1 MKYKLR
7 GVNLF
12 FMTFWRSSSSWLRQ
26 LSFIYDTCIWKL
38 STTDNSFQGVC
49 GSWNLAE
56 LRAWQLLYSAI
67 ALDYCLLPLSFELIF
82 DWYHIMEIILLA
94 GSFKIENLDYW
105 PFSLLFL
112 RLAICEIEFS
122 PLPQIYCCKG

>member
-7 GVNLF
+7 GVSLF

-38 STTDNSFQGVC
+38 STTDNSFQGVY
-49 GSWNLAE
+49 GSWNLVE

-67 ALDYCLLPLSFELIF
+67 ALDYCLLPLSFELILWLIPSYGDYPF
-82 DWYHIMEIILLA
+82 GREFQNWESWLLTLFFTLPKTSYMWNRIFPTASNILL
-94 GSFKIENLDYW
+94 
-105 PFSLLFL
+105 
-112 RLAICEIEFS
+112 
-122 PLPQIYCCKG
+122 